1 MILGT
6 IFTVSLSMIFI
17 VFDRFFAG
25 IFTSNPKIVELAT
38 IRMTYILIFEVLN
51 INELDYIDNLIK
63 CVSRLDEWADVSDK
77 FISKFSK

>member
-1 MILGT
+1 M
-6 IFTVSLSMIFI
+6 SLLCRRI
-17 VFDRFFAG
+17 
-25 IFTSNPKIVELAT
+25 
-38 IRMTYILIFEVLN
+38 IFEVLN